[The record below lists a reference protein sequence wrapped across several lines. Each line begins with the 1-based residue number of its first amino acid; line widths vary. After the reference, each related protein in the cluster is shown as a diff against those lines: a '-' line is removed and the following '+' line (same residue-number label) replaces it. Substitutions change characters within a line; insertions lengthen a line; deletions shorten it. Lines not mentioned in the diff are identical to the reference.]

1 MAEHVNDYLGRER
14 IGKLL
19 LKISIP
25 CILSMLVSSL
35 YNIVDQIFIGH
46 GVGFLGNGAT
56 NVVYPITVVS
66 LAVALMIGDGTAAYL
81 SICQGRQD
89 TENAHRSVGNAVTLM
104 IASGVVLA
112 AAFLLLRDPIL
123 HLFGATPNNI
133 DYARQ
138 YYDIIAAGI
147 PFFVFGVSMGSII
160 RADGSPKYS
169 MAITV
174 VGCIVNVILDPIA
187 IFVLHWG
194 MRGAALATVIG
205 QIVTAVMALGY
216 MFRMKSVKLRANSF
230 ALKKSVLGGVL
241 PLGLSSFLTQLS
253 IEVIMVV
260 INNILITFGASS
272 KYGADIPLTA
282 VGIVSKANS
291 LAIAFVV
298 GIGAGSQPVVG
309 YNYGA
314 GQYDRVKK
322 IYYTMIKAECVVG
335 LVGTILFEVF
345 PLQVSGLFGTQDALY
360 NEFIVQCF
368 RIHMATLILCCCI
381 KASSIFLQAIGRP
394 VMSTVL
400 STTRDFILSIPLQLI
415 LPRFLGV
422 IGTIW
427 AIPIIDTVGIIMT
440 FFMIRKVFRDFDR
453 DQAKRLANS

>member
-19 LKISIP
+19 LKFSIP

-123 HLFGATPNNI
+123 HLSGATPNNI

-253 IEVIMVV
+253 IVVIMVV